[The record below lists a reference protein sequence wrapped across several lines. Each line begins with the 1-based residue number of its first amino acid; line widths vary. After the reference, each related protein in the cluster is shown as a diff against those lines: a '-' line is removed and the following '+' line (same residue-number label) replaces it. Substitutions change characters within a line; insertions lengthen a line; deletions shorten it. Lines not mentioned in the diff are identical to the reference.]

1 MLRPNNEHLKKIL
14 QRFRN
19 RNQSIIIIGLGITI
33 TTKLW
38 LLSKGPQRLP
48 PTCYSGH
55 PLQPNCTM
63 ITLACKIFIC
73 SDTVHKVNQNVSNL
87 CLVTLKKNWKVFS
100 SLESFGLVS
109 LLLTFGEALYTS
121 FDFHIF
127 TLKQSS
133 NMTLSIY
140 SRI

>member
-1 MLRPNNEHLKKIL
+1 M
-14 QRFRN
+14 
-19 RNQSIIIIGLGITI
+19 IIGLGLTI
-33 TTKLW
+33 TTKLS

-73 SDTVHKVNQNVSNL
+73 GDTVHKVNQKRVKFVFCYFETNL
-87 CLVTLKKNWKVFS
+87 ESFS

-109 LLLTFGEALYTS
+109 LLPSFGEALHTR

-127 TLKQSS
+127 TLEQSS
-133 NMTLSIY
+133 NMTLFIY
-140 SRI
+140 SRT